1 MLASDPGPGNAGER
15 MSDKDQGGDKTEKP
29 TPKKLRDARREGNVA
44 KSKDLTSTVLVMG
57 WVAGAWML
65 MGMMGA
71 RISELF
77 DRSLGAVAQ
86 PFFEVLPQLGWLALQ
101 TLLWLVLPLMV
112 LALMLGVLV
121 EFLQAGPIA
130 TFKKME
136 PKLDKLNPV
145 EGIKKM
151 FSMDNLIE
159 LIKSVVKC
167 AAMIGIGYIVLKGML
182 ERLMMIPHGNPSAMA
197 EAVWHGIKWIMIWT
211 VVVFFFV
218 AALDVWY
225 QKFSYTKKL
234 RMSRR
239 DIKREVK
246 ENEGDPYVKQRRK
259 QLHQEWA
266 QQNMLSSVRKS
277 NVVVTNP
284 THIAV
289 ALQYEQGETEL
300 PVVVA
305 KGEGHMAEMIKQAAE
320 EAGVPI
326 LQNVPLARG
335 LNEKVELDDY
345 IGTEFFDAV
354 AEVLFWAEGVRRGTG
369 GPDPDPPA

>member
-1 MLASDPGPGNAGER
+1 
-15 MSDKDQGGDKTEKP
+15 MSDQEQGGDKTEKP

-57 WVAGAWML
+57 WVAGAWMM

-71 RISELF
+71 RLGELF
-77 DRSLGAVAQ
+77 DRSLGAVSQ
-86 PFFEVLPQLGWLALQ
+86 PFFQVLPQLGWLALQ
-101 TLLWLVLPLMV
+101 TLLWLVLPLML
-112 LALMLGVLV
+112 LALLLGVLV
-121 EFLQAGPIA
+121 EFLQIGPIA
-130 TFKKME
+130 TFKKMT
-136 PKLDKLNPV
+136 PKLDKMNPV

-182 ERLMMIPHGNPSAMA
+182 ERLMMLPHGNPSAMA
-197 EAVWHGIKWIMIWT
+197 GAVWHGIKWIMVWT

-305 KGEGHMAEMIKQAAE
+305 KGEGAMAELIKKTAE

-345 IGTEFFDAV
+345 ISTEFFDAV
-354 AEVLFWAEGVRRGTG
+354 AEVLFWAEGVRRGVDGPATPAG
-369 GPDPDPPA
+369 EPDPDPAGQ

>member
-1 MLASDPGPGNAGER
+1 
-15 MSDKDQGGDKTEKP
+15 MSDKGDSGDKTEKP
-29 TPKKLRDARREGNVA
+29 TPKKIRDSRKEGDVA

-57 WVAGAWML
+57 WVAGGWML
-65 MGMMGA
+65 MGLMGR
-71 RISELF
+71 RIADLF
-77 DRSLGAVAQ
+77 DQSLGAVTL
-86 PFFEVLPQLGWLALQ
+86 PFFQMLPQLGWLALT
-101 TLLWLVLPLMV
+101 TLLWMVLPLML
-112 LALMLGVLV
+112 LAVTLGVLI
-121 EFLQAGPIA
+121 EFLQVGPIA
-130 TFKKME
+130 TMKKMA
-136 PKLDKLNPV
+136 PKVDKLNPV

-159 LIKSVVKC
+159 LIKSVIKC
-167 AAMIGIGYIVLKGML
+167 AAMIAIGYVVLKGMI
-182 ERLMMIPHGNPSAMA
+182 ERLMLLPHGDPAGMA
-197 EAVWHGIKWIMIWT
+197 AAVWHGIKWIMLWT

-218 AALDVWY
+218 SALDVWY

-246 ENEGDPYVKQRRK
+246 DNEGDPYVKQRRK

-266 QQNMLSSVRKS
+266 QQNMLGSVRKS

-289 ALQYEQGETEL
+289 ALQYEQGETDL

-345 IGTEFFDAV
+345 ISDEFFDAV
-354 AEVLFWAEGVRRGTG
+354 AEVLFWAEGVRRGDPGGSDTG
-369 GPDPDPPA
+369 ADGAGAPTD